1 MKSRGRGTRY
11 IVHWKS
17 KVHLWDEEE
26 ISYVEKVNG
35 ARKRKTH
42 RARRREPEK
51 ILKRWGD

>member
-1 MKSRGRGTRY
+1 MKTRGKGTRY
-11 IVHWKS
+11 IIHWKS

-42 RARRREPEK
+42 RVTKQVIE
-51 ILKRWGD
+51 

>member
-42 RARRREPEK
+42 RVTKQVVE
-51 ILKRWGD
+51 